1 MTKKLFPSETRL
13 IQTSQI
19 QENPQNPRSEIGD
32 VSDLEASIKAHGLLQ
47 PITVRPVGKK
57 YQVVAGSRRF
67 EALKRLGFKS
77 IKCEIRQLK
86 DKEAFEI
93 ATTENVS
100 RKNMSEVDEC
110 LAVAKMVNDGMDI
123 HTVASHFGRHPRW
136 VIGRVKMANL
146 GDEAMEMLR
155 NGEITLGHA
164 EALTMA
170 DDEKVEHYLHLAQG
184 YSPETFKNFILNERK
199 NLAKA
204 NFYAKTVCK
213 NCQKKSIKQQD
224 IFGDISEC
232 YCLDGK
238 CYAEQVAKRVQQLR
252 EEFKKDHFKECPK
265 EDESDFKW
273 GYYWVSIDNVEN
285 ECADKKLKAK
295 WLKANGFKPYYLI
308 NESDASYEFKWNLHE
323 YKKDEDDSEEAA
335 ENAAENREIDIKNK
349 AEELADN
356 EEESIIRDKI
366 RSILWESK
374 INDEFCA
381 LILDLLD
388 ETIEVEVDS
397 ENGKKTTDFESY
409 MNHVGEGE
417 NGLTPYTTVLEKLT
431 EHYSMRYNKN
441 PVRPFFGLGD
451 ESEYEKRVE
460 ANRAKA
466 EEILNNETE
475 ETDESED

>member
-13 IQTSQI
+13 IPTSQI
-19 QENPQNPRSEIGD
+19 EENPQNPRSEIGD

-67 EALKRLGFKS
+67 NALKNLGFKS
-77 IKCEIRQLK
+77 IKCEVRPLK

-110 LAVAKMVNDGMDI
+110 LAVAKMVDDGTDI

-136 VIGRVKMANL
+136 VIGRVKMAKL

-170 DDEKVEHYLHLAQG
+170 DDDKVERYLHLAQS
-184 YSPETFKNFILNERK
+184 YNPETLKNFILNERK

-204 NFYAKTVCK
+204 NFYTKTVCK

-252 EEFKKDHFKECPK
+252 EEFKKDHFKECPE
-265 EDESDFKW
+265 EDQSDFKW

-295 WLKANGFKPYYLI
+295 WLKANGYKPYYLI

-323 YKKDEDDSEEAA
+323 YKKDEDDSEDA
-335 ENAAENREIDIKNK
+335 ENEK
-349 AEELADN
+349 AEDRERKIMDKAKDLADD
-356 EEESIIRDKI
+356 EEEGIIKDRI
-366 RSILWESK
+366 RNVILGA
-374 INDEFCA
+374 NDEMCA

-388 ETIEVEVDS
+388 ESLEVET
-397 ENGKKTTDFESY
+397 ENDEGEKDTEYESY
-409 MNHVGEGE
+409 LEHIGEGE
-417 NGLTPYTTVLEKLT
+417 NGLTPYQTVLDKLT
-431 EHYSMRYNKN
+431 AHYSTRYEKN
-441 PVRPFFGLGD
+441 QARNFFGLGD
-451 ESEYEKRVE
+451 ESEYENRVE
-460 ANRAKA
+460 ANKAKA
-466 EEILNNETE
+466 EEMLNNETN
-475 ETDESED
+475 ESED